1 MNKISLIFISI
12 ILLCCSVNNDSEIS
26 FYISP
31 SGSDAN
37 PGTLEAPFK
46 SIENAKLSIKN
57 YPRAEKKKYYCLS

>member
-12 ILLCCSVNNDSEIS
+12 ILLSALLIMIPKLAL
-26 FYISP
+26 YIS

-46 SIENAKLSIKN
+46 SIENAKSIRKLS
-57 YPRAEKKKYYCLS
+57 PSREKYYCLS